1 MKLNPYTFLY
11 CSFYRFLE
19 NKTREKDRI
28 SFGVQSFIGIAFIL
42 YFVITSITIKTNCN
56 LSLGVTMNKYVF
68 GFTTTILYFTINYLI
83 FDKNNRYQKLLI
95 RLNNISK
102 PETIIHVLFWIIVL
116 LIPFISKILCS
127 SA

>member
-1 MKLNPYTFLY
+1 MKLNPYAFLY
-11 CSFYRFLE
+11 CSLYKFIE

-42 YFVITSITIKTNCN
+42 YFVITGIIIKTNCR
-56 LSLGVTMNKYVF
+56 LSLSVTMNKYVF
-68 GFTTTILYFTINYLI
+68 GLTTTILYFTINYLI

-95 RLNNISK
+95 RFNNISK
-102 PETIIHVLFWIIVL
+102 IETIIHVFFLAIVL
-116 LIPFISKILCS
+116 LIPLISKILCS